1 MNNRKDFFSAY
12 PIARA
17 LTGQQREAVSCGEG
31 PVLLYAVP
39 GSGKTT
45 VLLSRVAYLTKEKQ
59 VPPAKILA
67 ITFTVAATRD
77 MRRKYEE
84 FFGKESGKEQPVF
97 CTIHELCRRIVR
109 AYCEIYHREHPPVFP
124 DQKNGVSRELDRLLR
139 AILVQ
144 KGIEKNPN
152 EATLE
157 VFRGAI
163 SRCKNLMLQ
172 KEQMEKV
179 RVVGYPG
186 ADFFDVFE
194 TYEKQKRERQ
204 LYDYDDELV
213 YAYRILNRF
222 SPVLS
227 AFQNRYCYF
236 FLDEAQDTSFIQH
249 RILGLLAS
257 RSRNLF
263 LVGDD
268 DQSIYGFRAAYP
280 EEMLLFSSTYPD
292 ARVFTLSENFRSSAN
307 IVKAAGN
314 FIGQNRV
321 RREKK
326 MMTRNET
333 GDPIRVVRLSV
344 MQKQYERILRLT
356 QEEGGT
362 TAVLYRNHESVLPL
376 LCLFEEKGIEYTIRD
391 ANRFSTFFSGSIVR
405 DMMNVLTLA
414 LFPQDTECFL
424 ACYYKFSYFTRE
436 MARSAVAQTQSGRYS
451 SVLEAADAV
460 LRQNGKPSEN
470 FRNLFFRISKMTP
483 DKAVFSVREW
493 FDFDAREAEF
503 TGVGA
508 ETVAYKMEILSCLAS
523 QFQTLRAF
531 VAFSKGEEPHLDAA
545 VPDASVTF
553 STIHSAKGREFDRV
567 ILMDAYDGI
576 LPGEEDSEEEERRLF
591 YVAATRAKKQL
602 IFVCCKACEDGTV
615 LPRAGFVEEF
625 IGRKL

>member
-1 MNNRKDFFSAY
+1 M
-12 PIARA
+12 
-17 LTGQQREAVSCGEG
+17 
-31 PVLLYAVP
+31 
-39 GSGKTT
+39 
-45 VLLSRVAYLTKEKQ
+45 
-59 VPPAKILA
+59 
-67 ITFTVAATRD
+67 
-77 MRRKYEE
+77 
-84 FFGKESGKEQPVF
+84 
-97 CTIHELCRRIVR
+97 
-109 AYCEIYHREHPPVFP
+109 
-124 DQKNGVSRELDRLLR
+124 
-139 AILVQ
+139 
-144 KGIEKNPN
+144 
-152 EATLE
+152 
-157 VFRGAI
+157 
-163 SRCKNLMLQ
+163 
-172 KEQMEKV
+172 
-179 RVVGYPG
+179 
-186 ADFFDVFE
+186 
-194 TYEKQKRERQ
+194 
-204 LYDYDDELV
+204 
-213 YAYRILNRF
+213 
-222 SPVLS
+222 
-227 AFQNRYCYF
+227 
-236 FLDEAQDTSFIQH
+236 
-249 RILGLLAS
+249 
-257 RSRNLF
+257 F

-280 EEMLLFSSTYPD
+280 EEMLSFSSTYPD

-576 LPGEEDSEEEERRLF
+576 LPGEEDSEEEE
-591 YVAATRAKKQL
+591 
-602 IFVCCKACEDGTV
+602 
-615 LPRAGFVEEF
+615 
-625 IGRKL
+625 